1 MSDTPRTDAA
11 LSTPKV
17 VLTDGRY
24 CYTEPWSGAVSDD
37 FARTLE
43 REIAKLQNLVR
54 VLLHQPVYAERPDG
68 TARPTTVYGELPYGW
83 IHMAKQLGV
92 DTSGFAERP
101 EPPLRRSGQ

>member
-24 CYTEPWSGAVSDD
+24 CYTEPWSGAVSGD

-43 REIAKLQNLVR
+43 REIAELKAEIAGGDESPSAIQSDLCWAVHRLQTMAPEYVR
-54 VLLHQPVYAERPDG
+54 
-68 TARPTTVYGELPYGW
+68 ELE
-83 IHMAKQLGV
+83 KQLV
-92 DTSGFAERP
+92 QMTAARD
-101 EPPLRRSGQ
+101 